1 MGIIGK
7 PQTIHYY
14 DPTTGKYVKS
24 YDSFADLERE
34 QGWYRGAVSE
44 ILKGKN
50 NKKKPLVSLEKY
62 DINPFFA
69 GTEHGPEPEII
80 PAWKPVP
87 LKGSDGML
95 SEAELRKKH
104 DMFYQI
110 LSFVKGLPEGKYVEE
125 TSMLRQLTLFGKP
138 RYREALSRED
148 LKQFKGK
155 VDGTVYYGNPNSIQ
169 KLKREGVLQ

>member
-7 PQTIHYY
+7 PQTVHYY
-14 DPTTGKYVKS
+14 DPVTGKYVKS

-34 QGWYRGAVSE
+34 HGLYRGAVSE
-44 ILKGKN
+44 ILKGKC
-50 NKKKPLVSLEKY
+50 KKREGQVSLEKH
-62 DINPFFA
+62 DVHPLFSKAEPVTELPTPPKINNE
-69 GTEHGPEPEII
+69 G
-80 PAWKPVP
+80 
-87 LKGSDGML
+87 LL

-138 RYREALSRED
+138 RYREALTRED

>member
-34 QGWYRGAVSE
+34 QGLYRGAVSE
-44 ILKGKN
+44 ILKGKC
-50 NKKKPLVSLEKY
+50 KKRERLVSLEKHDVHPLY
-62 DINPFFA
+62 FHKTEPVTVEPTPPKIINE
-69 GTEHGPEPEII
+69 G
-80 PAWKPVP
+80 
-87 LKGSDGML
+87 LL